1 MCDFIPQKLC
11 NFLSH
16 KHDCMSHDDFISH
29 DFTTRKC
36 DFIPQNCEFVPQNH
50 YFISHNCN
58 LFLFQIFVHNYLWIN
73 KISQILF
80 NLFLLWGKKH
90 ASIRSTAGSAITK
103 HCTLLLLQIFDYL
116 MYLIWPLFKEIRAP
130 NVRLLTSVCPCLS
143 RLHVREMTMLLT
155 EHYLIPCIMF
165 ENKRALGDHLW

>member
-16 KHDCMSHDDFISH
+16 KHDCISHDYDDFIS
-29 DFTTRKC
+29 
-36 DFIPQNCEFVPQNH
+36 QNCEFVPQNH

-58 LFLFQIFVHNYLWIN
+58 FICQEMWLNFQQLQLVF
-73 KISQILF
+73 ISNFSSQLLILF
-80 NLFLLWGKKH
+80 YLFLLRGKKQ

-116 MYLIWPLFKEIRAP
+116 MYLIWRLFKEIHAP
-130 NVRLLTSVCPCLS
+130 NVRLLISVCPCLS
-143 RLHVREMTMLLT
+143 RLHVREND
-155 EHYLIPCIMF
+155 HAV
-165 ENKRALGDHLW
+165 NWALFNPMHNVWK